1 MALDNSQRDSAALL
15 EKRSAAYDELANELS
30 VKHQRIVELR
40 REVTVI
46 EQNLSSINS
55 KSNSWKIREQE
66 LQQEADTL
74 KTHNEWL
81 DQELKTRNAEH
92 NKFRKEKNT
101 RLSEVQQQYEDATT
115 NVESLR
121 RTEQMLRGRL
131 QEVTQKSENYLEQ
144 IQALREESSL
154 NEENF
159 RTELDT
165 ANRVSELLQESLNT
179 EKQRV
184 QDLSEELEDSRQRTA
199 DEIGQITS
207 DIDAEHE
214 ERLEAE
220 RRVTELEVEVERLRS
235 DAEATRLQE
244 PILGTPKAKLNGSHF
259 GTPRNGSP
267 MPGTRGGVNYT
278 QLVSDYHA
286 AKTELD
292 AERKRTEQLSAT
304 LEEVM
309 RDIELRQPEFDT
321 LQIEHARLS
330 GEIATLT
337 TALDTTSQD
346 RDAARKDAKNTQREA
361 NNLIREGELLRQ
373 QLRDL
378 SSQIKVL
385 LMEIH
390 TSKEGSSGLSGEQR
404 AALESLAQGDLDGED
419 ATPVSDTHRFISEHL
434 VTFRSIQK
442 LQENNVKL
450 LRLTRELGEQ
460 MEGEEAQ
467 QEKVQVAQ
475 DRADLLELRSRL
487 EKATEEIKI
496 LSTQSKS
503 FVKERDMFRRML
515 THRGKLPPGD
525 NALNF
530 GESINGSVPPST
542 PARGESVA
550 AFGSPSSRELTDLT
564 KAIKELQSQYD
575 TYRSEAAQHQKILK
589 QQQDTLSQQNSGL
602 RNEVS
607 KKTNEATLAGDRYEL
622 LQGNYTML
630 KSENQEL
637 QKRSQHLSEHVSKQE
652 ITTQQI
658 AEDLVEAKSLAESL
672 RNETANLKAEKEFWK
687 TIEKRLNEELA
698 SAMVERDRLNTLN
711 ADLQSMLNEKEHND
725 TESRR
730 RVQAQIETAEADL
743 QTVRKKLEAEI
754 EENKRATFRR
764 EYETQQSA
772 KRVEELMTTLA
783 AVREELV
790 AAQTTRDHLQS
801 RVDELT
807 IDLRNAQETLDV
819 YRPRPAPE
827 NTQSNPDTEINKEQ
841 ALTLEVT
848 ELKHELDLTKKE
860 LTETKAL
867 IEQFKSISQHA
878 EEELQAM
885 NDTYDQYRT
894 ETDAQLEE
902 RSQKITELEDT
913 IENLRTEIHDINGE
927 LLTANEKGSQYSQQ
941 IETQKGTYESEVAQL
956 RDSVERAQVTMQY
969 HQEDLRKQAEIAQQ
983 AQENYDNEL
992 LKHAEA
998 TKALQAIRTDFGQ
1011 LKLESVEF
1019 RAAMEAAETKLQQNE
1034 ESWNET
1040 KERYERELVE
1050 IRSRKD
1056 DVANQNKLLHAQLES
1071 VNRNIGEL
1079 RQKRTSDIGII
1090 QVSTG
1095 ETESDTQNL
1104 NELVKYL
1111 QKEKTLVDTQF
1122 LRVQQ
1127 ESKRLQQQLEHTQTQ
1142 LDEVRLKLAQE
1153 QKSNENSE
1161 RQALNHNKLM
1171 ETLQELNLYRE
1182 SNSTLRL
1189 EKKAIEVSLAEKSSN
1204 IEELQAQILPLQSKL
1219 AELEEAKEILETDVR
1234 LATEARDRFEKR
1246 YTDILN
1252 RSNAV
1257 DPAEFEANKQKLVE
1271 LEVERDRLVEG
1282 RDVLQQEVDGH
1293 PAKLQEE
1300 LDQQKAQNEERLA
1313 KFREQAK
1320 EKNRTQVATI
1330 REKDTALQTA
1340 LKDKEELAVQ
1350 LQSVK
1355 EELEKA
1361 VANKTLAE
1369 SALAEQALKLA
1380 SAPQPSTAVDRN
1392 TTETLTSELE
1402 ALKLQ
1407 LADAES
1413 RVQSEAAKSGE
1424 LTERLSTTEQVAE
1437 QIIAQLRAEIVS
1449 ICNNF
1454 LLCR

>member
-1 MALDNSQRDSAALL
+1 MENSQRDSTALL
-15 EKRSAAYDELANELS
+15 EKKSAAYDDLANELS
-30 VKHQRIVELR
+30 VKHQRTVELR
-40 REVTVI
+40 REVAAL
-46 EQNLSSINS
+46 EQNLSSSNS

-66 LQQEADTL
+66 LQQEIDTL

-92 NKFRKEKNT
+92 SKFRKEKNA
-101 RLSEVQQQYEDATT
+101 RLSELQQLYEDATT
-115 NVESLR
+115 NIESLR

-131 QEVTQKSENYLEQ
+131 QEVTQKSEDYLQQ
-144 IQALREESSL
+144 IQTLREENSR

-184 QDLSEELEDSRQRTA
+184 QDLSEELEDSRQRMA

-220 RRVTELEVEVERLRS
+220 KRVAELEVEIERLRS
-235 DAEATRLQE
+235 DTEAARIQE
-244 PILGTPKAKLNGSHF
+244 PVLSTPKAKLNGSHI

-286 AKTELD
+286 VKMELD
-292 AERKRTEQLSAT
+292 TERRRTEQLGAT

-309 RDIELRQPEFDT
+309 RDIELRQPEFDA
-321 LQIEHARLS
+321 LQLEHVRLND
-330 GEIATLT
+330 EIATLT
-337 TALDTTSQD
+337 TALDATSQD
-346 RDAARKDAKNTQREA
+346 RDAIRRNAKTTQREA
-361 NNLIREGELLRQ
+361 NNLLREGELLRQ

-390 TSKEGSSGLSGEQR
+390 ASKEGSGDLSGEQR
-404 AALESLAQGDLDGED
+404 AALQSLAQGDLDGED

-434 VTFRSIQK
+434 VTFKSIQE

-475 DRADLLELRSRL
+475 DRADLLDLRSKL
-487 EKATEEIKI
+487 EKAKEEIKI
-496 LSTQSKS
+496 LTTQSNS
-503 FVKERDMFRRML
+503 FIKERDMFRRML

-525 NALNF
+525 NAVNF

-542 PARGESVA
+542 PARDGSIAV
-550 AFGSPSSRELTDLT
+550 FGSPSSREMTDLT

-589 QQQDTLSQQNSGL
+589 QQQGTLSQQNSEL

-607 KKTNEATLAGDRYEL
+607 KRTNEATLAGDRYEL
-622 LQGNYTML
+622 LQGNYAML

-637 QKRSQHLSEHVSKQE
+637 QKRSQSLSEHVSKQE

-658 AEDLVEAKSLAESL
+658 AEDLIEAKSLAESL

-687 TIEKRLNEELA
+687 TIEKRLNEEVA

-711 ADLQSMLNEKEHND
+711 TDLQRILNEKEHND

-730 RVQAQIETAEADL
+730 RIQTQIETAEAEL
-743 QTVRKKLEAEI
+743 QTVRKKLEDEI

-790 AAQTTRDHLQS
+790 AAQTIKDHLQS

-807 IDLRNAQETLDV
+807 IDLRTAQETLDV

-827 NTQSNPDTEINKEQ
+827 NTQSTPATEINKEQ
-841 ALTLEVT
+841 ALTLEVS
-848 ELKHELDLTKKE
+848 ELKRELDLTKKE
-860 LTETKAL
+860 LAETKTL

-902 RSQKITELEDT
+902 RSQMVTELQGV
-913 IENLRTEIHDINGE
+913 IENLRTEIHDVNGE
-927 LLTANEKGSQYSQQ
+927 LLAADEKGSEYSQQ
-941 IETQKGTYESEVAQL
+941 IETQRGTYESEMAQL
-956 RDSVERAQVTMQY
+956 RDSIERAQVTMQY

-998 TKALQAIRTDFGQ
+998 TKALQTTRAELGQ
-1011 LKLESVEF
+1011 LKLENVEF
-1019 RAAMEAAETKLQQNE
+1019 RAVMEAAETKLQQNE

-1040 KERYERELVE
+1040 KEQYERELAE

-1079 RQKRTSDIGII
+1079 RQKRTSDIGTP

-1095 ETESDTQNL
+1095 ETENDTQNL

-1111 QKEKTLVDTQF
+1111 QKEKTLVDTQY
-1122 LRVQQ
+1122 LRAQQ
-1127 ESKRLQQQLEHTQTQ
+1127 ESKRLQQQLEHTQNQ

-1153 QKSNENSE
+1153 QKSNENSG
-1161 RQALNHNKLM
+1161 RQTLNHNKLM

-1204 IEELQAQILPLQSKL
+1204 IEELQAQILPLQSKI
-1219 AELEEAKEILETDVR
+1219 AELEGAKEMLETDVR
-1234 LATEARDRFEKR
+1234 LATEAKDRFEKR

-1257 DPAEFEANKQKLVE
+1257 DPAEFEANKQKLAE
-1271 LEVERDRLVEG
+1271 LEIERDQLVEA
-1282 RDVLQQEVDGH
+1282 RDVLQQQVDGH

-1313 KFREQAK
+1313 KFRDQAK
-1320 EKNRTQVATI
+1320 EKNRTQVAAI

-1340 LKDKEELAVQ
+1340 IKEKEELSVQ

-1361 VANKTLAE
+1361 VTSQNLAE

-1380 SAPQPSTAVDRN
+1380 SASQPSSTENQN
-1392 TTETLTSELE
+1392 TTEASTSTLETLS
-1402 ALKLQ
+1402 LQ

-1413 RVQSEAAKSGE
+1413 RVQLETAKSSE
-1424 LTERLSTTEQVAE
+1424 LTEKLSNAE
-1437 QIIAQLRAEIVS
+1437 QTIAQLQAEVVS
-1449 ICNNF
+1449 VYNNF
-1454 LLCR
+1454 LICR